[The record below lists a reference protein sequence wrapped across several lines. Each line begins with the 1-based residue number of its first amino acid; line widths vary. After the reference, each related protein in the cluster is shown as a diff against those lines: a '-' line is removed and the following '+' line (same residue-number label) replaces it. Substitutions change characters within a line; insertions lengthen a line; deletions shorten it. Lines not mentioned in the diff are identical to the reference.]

1 MVVGG
6 NIAVLR
12 EDKAGTGGGGG
23 GGLTENIDR
32 CVDCNAHTGGK
43 VRGVELFR
51 RHRLAVVG
59 VDHSLYLGPLL
70 LIDGGSVLGF
80 CHTVIEVGPAYTGS
94 APGNGAGQYQS
105 YNFGR
110 AALFLFGGTTGAEG
124 GAGHNRGRV
133 HIAAEAASV
142 AVVFVVVKV
151 EFFHDKRSFR
161 NGSSFPL
168 N

>member
-70 LIDGGSVLGF
+70 LIDGGGVLGF
-80 CHTVIEVGPAYTGS
+80 CHAVIEVGPAYTSS

-110 AALFLFGGTTGAEG
+110 AALFLFGSGS
-124 GAGHNRGRV
+124 RGRGGSGSRGNRRDFRLLFCLTRV
-133 HIAAEAASV
+133 Y
-142 AVVFVVVKV
+142 VKIGKKFAGI
-151 EFFHDKRSFR
+151 FF
-161 NGSSFPL
+161 NL
-168 N
+168 